1 MMGRGWRLLSAG
13 VLVIVLCACGDG
25 GGSAAETTPASCT
38 NAIPASEAW
47 DHKVEEVTVRGM
59 VISTL
64 SRNNLYEGATLAV
77 SEKATACPSTYE
89 SCQSLTDLTVIIPTE
104 DLGKFPNGPDY
115 YLGKTICVAGLIGSY
130 QPTNMVVSSP
140 ERIAIAPP

>member
-13 VLVIVLCACGDG
+13 VLVIVLCACGG
-25 GGSAAETTPASCT
+25 VGGSAADTTPASCT
-38 NAIPASEAW
+38 NAIPAGQAW
-47 DHKVEEVTVRGM
+47 DHKVEQVTVRGT

-64 SRNNLYEGATLAV
+64 SLDNLYGGATLRV
-77 SEKATACPSTYE
+77 SDKNTVCPSTYG

-115 YLGKTICVAGLIGSY
+115 YLGKTICVAGLIGGY

-140 ERIAIAPP
+140 ERIAISP